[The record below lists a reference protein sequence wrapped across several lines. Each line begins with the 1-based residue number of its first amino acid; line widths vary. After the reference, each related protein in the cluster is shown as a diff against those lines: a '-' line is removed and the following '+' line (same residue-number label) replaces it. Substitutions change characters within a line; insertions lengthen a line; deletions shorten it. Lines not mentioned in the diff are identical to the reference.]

1 MNQFGENSF
10 AVNRAQDL
18 AQKIELADSIETLV
32 IYAEE
37 ARRIDE
43 SFLGAGLGGSL
54 STYGISWLNDCL
66 AARVVALS
74 AEESRLPAANWCWI
88 SLGSEGRHEQ
98 TLVTDQDNGLIFS
111 ASDEHEA
118 TLLRNVFLPFAQK
131 VNQRLAE
138 CGFTLCSGDI
148 MAGNPAWCRSED
160 EWKGL
165 FFDWI
170 HKPEPSSLLNASIFF
185 DVRPLYGDFSLV
197 TPLRT
202 LLAKWAPHAETFL
215 RLMATNALA
224 AEPPIGF
231 TGDVVMEKEGK
242 EKFIDIKKYG
252 IRIFV
257 DVARIIGLA
266 HGVSSASTRTRF
278 LEAGEKFGMSALDV
292 SAALQAMSELQR
304 LRLSHQHQA
313 TEAGKNPDN
322 HLHPD
327 ELSSYDEA
335 VLREG
340 LKQAKRLQQRLK
352 LTYRL

>member
-10 AVNRAQDL
+10 AVNRAQEL
-18 AQKIELADSIETLV
+18 AKKIELADSIETLV

-266 HGVSSASTRTRF
+266 HGVSSASTRIRF

-313 TEAGKNPDN
+313 IEAGKNPDN

>member
-10 AVNRAQDL
+10 AVNRAQEL
-18 AQKIELADSIETLV
+18 AKKIELADSIETLV

-98 TLVTDQDNGLIFS
+98 TLVTDQDNGLIVS

-313 TEAGKNPDN
+313 IEAGKNPDN

>member
-1 MNQFGENSF
+1 MNLFGESGF
-10 AVNRAQDL
+10 SVNRAQAL
-18 AQKIELADSIETLV
+18 ADKIEIADSFESLL

-43 SFLGAGLGGSL
+43 SFLGSGLSGL
-54 STYGISWLNDCL
+54 LPTYGISWLNDCL
-66 AARVVALS
+66 AARVVALT
-74 AEESRLPAANWCWI
+74 ADEARLPAANWCWI

-170 HKPEPSSLLNASIFF
+170 HKPEPSALLNASIFF

-197 TPLRT
+197 APLRE
-202 LLAKWAPHAETFL
+202 LLRKWAPNAETFL

-242 EKFIDIKKYG
+242 EKFVDIKKYG

-257 DVARIIGLA
+257 DAARIMGLA
-266 HGVSSASTRTRF
+266 HGVDSASTRTRF
-278 LEAGEKFGMSALDV
+278 LEAGEKSGMTALDV

-304 LRLSHQHQA
+304 LRLNHQLRA
-313 TEAGKNPDN
+313 IGEGKTPDN

-327 ELSSYDEA
+327 ELSTYDEA

-352 LTYRL
+352 LSYRI

>member
-1 MNQFGENSF
+1 MNFGDHSF
-10 AVNRAQDL
+10 AVNRAQTL
-18 AQKIELADSIETLV
+18 AAKIEKITSMSGLLAVAD
-32 IYAEE
+32 E
-37 ARRIDE
+37 AKHIDE
-43 SFLGAGLGGSL
+43 TFLDDGLSGALA
-54 STYGISWLNDCL
+54 TYGISWLNDAL
-66 AARVVALS
+66 AARVVAIT
-74 AEESRLPAANWCWI
+74 AEEARLPPANWCWI
-88 SLGSEGRHEQ
+88 GLGSEGRHEQ

-111 ASDEHEA
+111 ASDEQEA
-118 TLLRNVFLPFAQK
+118 DLLREVFLPFAKQ
-131 VNQRLAE
+131 VNQRLDE

-160 EWKGL
+160 EWKTL

-170 HKPEPSSLLNASIFF
+170 HKPEPTALLNASIFF
-185 DVRPLYGDFSLV
+185 DVRPLYGDFALV
-197 TPLRT
+197 DPLRDM
-202 LLAKWAPHAETFL
+202 LARWAPSGETFL

-242 EKFIDIKKYG
+242 EKFVDIKKYG

-257 DVARIIGLA
+257 DVARIMGLA
-266 HGVSSASTRTRF
+266 HGVKSASTRTRF
-278 LEAGEKFGMSALDV
+278 LEAGERAGMTALDI

-304 LRLSHQHQA
+304 LRLNHQHRA
-313 TEAGKNPDN
+313 IIAGAKPDN
-322 HLHPD
+322 HLRPE

-352 LTYRL
+352 LTYRI

>member
-1 MNQFGENSF
+1 MNQFGTRNF
-10 AVNRAQDL
+10 AVNRAEDLAARIEQAHSLQDL
-18 AQKIELADSIETLV
+18 VVLSGEAQH
-32 IYAEE
+32 
-37 ARRIDE
+37 IDQ
-43 SFLGAGLGGSL
+43 SFLDAGLGGSL
-54 STYGISWLNDCL
+54 TTYAISWLNDAL
-66 AARVVALS
+66 AARVVAIT

-88 SLGSEGRHEQ
+88 GLGSEGRHEQ

-111 ASDEHEA
+111 ASDAQEA
-118 TLLRNVFLPFAQK
+118 ALLREVFLPFAKK

-148 MAGNPAWCRSED
+148 MAGNPAWCRSEE
-160 EWKGL
+160 EWKSL

-170 HKPEPSSLLNASIFF
+170 HKPEPSALLNASIFF

-197 TPLRT
+197 NPLHDM
-202 LLAKWAPHAETFL
+202 LARWAPSAETFL

-242 EKFIDIKKYG
+242 EKFVDIKKYG

-257 DVARIIGLA
+257 DAARIFGLA
-266 HGVSSASTRTRF
+266 HGVKSASTRTRF
-278 LEAGEKFGMSALDV
+278 LEAGEKSGMSPLDV

-304 LRLSHQHQA
+304 LRLGHQRKLLREGA
-313 TEAGKNPDN
+313 KPDN
-322 HLHPD
+322 HLHPE
-327 ELSSYDEA
+327 ELSTYDEA

-352 LTYRL
+352 LAYRI

>member
-1 MNQFGENSF
+1 MNRFGESNF

-18 AQKIELADSIETLV
+18 AQKIADADNMESLLV
-32 IYAEE
+32 LAEE
-37 ARRIDE
+37 ARHIDE
-43 SFLGAGLGGSL
+43 SFLDSGLSGAL

-66 AARVVALS
+66 AARVVALT
-74 AEESRLPAANWCWI
+74 ADEARLPAANWCWI

-118 TLLRNVFLPFAQK
+118 TLLRQVFLPFAQK

-148 MAGNPAWCRSED
+148 MAGNPAWCRSEE

-170 HKPEPSSLLNASIFF
+170 HKPEPSALLNASIFF

-197 TPLRT
+197 QPLRDF
-202 LLAKWAPHAETFL
+202 LAKWAPSAETFL

-266 HGVSSASTRTRF
+266 HGVQSANTRTRF
-278 LEAGEKFGMSALDV
+278 IEAGEKSGMSALDV

-304 LRLSHQHQA
+304 LRLHHQHQA
-313 TEAGKNPDN
+313 ILAGAAPDN
-322 HLHPD
+322 HLHPE
-327 ELSSYDEA
+327 ELSTYDEA

-352 LTYRL
+352 LTYRI

>member
-1 MNQFGENSF
+1 
-10 AVNRAQDL
+10 
-18 AQKIELADSIETLV
+18 
-32 IYAEE
+32 
-37 ARRIDE
+37 
-43 SFLGAGLGGSL
+43 
-54 STYGISWLNDCL
+54 
-66 AARVVALS
+66 
-74 AEESRLPAANWCWI
+74 
-88 SLGSEGRHEQ
+88 
-98 TLVTDQDNGLIFS
+98 
-111 ASDEHEA
+111 
-118 TLLRNVFLPFAQK
+118 VFLPFAQK

-313 TEAGKNPDN
+313 IEAGKNPDN

>member
-1 MNQFGENSF
+1 MNFGDHTF
-10 AVNRAQDL
+10 AVNRAQAL
-18 AQKIELADSIETLV
+18 AAKIEKTTSMSGLLPL
-32 IYAEE
+32 AEE
-37 ARRIDE
+37 AKRIDE
-43 SFLGAGLGGSL
+43 TFLDDGLTGALA
-54 STYGISWLNDCL
+54 TYGISWLNDAL
-66 AARVVALS
+66 AARVVAIT
-74 AEESRLPAANWCWI
+74 AEEARLPAANWCWI
-88 SLGSEGRHEQ
+88 GLGSEGRHEQ

-111 ASDEHEA
+111 ASDEREA
-118 TLLRNVFLPFAQK
+118 DLLREVFLPFAKQT
-131 VNQRLAE
+131 NQRLAD

-160 EWKGL
+160 EWKTL

-170 HKPEPSSLLNASIFF
+170 HKPEPTALLNASIFF
-185 DVRPLYGDFSLV
+185 DVRPLYGDFSMV
-197 TPLRT
+197 DPLRKM
-202 LLAKWAPHAETFL
+202 LARWAPSAETFL

-242 EKFIDIKKYG
+242 EKFVDIKKYG

-266 HGVSSASTRTRF
+266 YGVKSASTRTRF
-278 LEAGEKFGMSALDV
+278 LKAGEKFGMSPLDV

-304 LRLSHQHQA
+304 LRLNHQHKA
-313 TEAGKNPDN
+313 IIDGVKPDN
-322 HLHPD
+322 HLHPE
-327 ELSSYDEA
+327 ELSTYDEA

-352 LTYRL
+352 LTYRI

>member
-1 MNQFGENSF
+1 MNFDDNTF
-10 AVNRAQDL
+10 AVNCAQLLAARIAACQSMSDL
-18 AQKIELADSIETLV
+18 LMLAD
-32 IYAEE
+32 E
-37 ARRIDE
+37 AKRIDE
-43 SFLGAGLGGSL
+43 TFLDDGLSGALA
-54 STYGISWLNDCL
+54 TYGISWLNDAL
-66 AARVVALS
+66 AARVVAIS
-74 AEESRLPAANWCWI
+74 ADDSRMPAANWCWI
-88 SLGSEGRHEQ
+88 GLGSEGRHEQ

-111 ASDEHEA
+111 ASDESEA
-118 TLLRNVFLPFAQK
+118 DLLREVFLPFAKQT
-131 VNQRLAE
+131 NQRLAD

-160 EWKGL
+160 EWKTL

-170 HKPEPSSLLNASIFF
+170 HKPEPSALLNASIFF

-197 TPLRT
+197 NPLREM
-202 LLAKWAPHAETFL
+202 LARWAPSAETFL

-231 TGDVVMEKEGK
+231 TGEVVMEKDGK
-242 EKFIDIKKYG
+242 DKFVDIKKYG

-257 DVARIIGLA
+257 DVARIVGLA
-266 HGVSSASTRTRF
+266 HGVKSASTRTRF
-278 LEAGEKFGMSALDV
+278 LEAGEKFGMSALDI

-304 LRLSHQHQA
+304 LRLNHQHKA
-313 TEAGKNPDN
+313 ILVGARPDN

-352 LTYRL
+352 LSFRI

>member
-1 MNQFGENSF
+1 MDRFGEHTF
-10 AVNRAQDL
+10 AINRAQALAAQIAVAKSLQDL
-18 AQKIELADSIETLV
+18 LPLAVEAQ
-32 IYAEE
+32 
-37 ARRIDE
+37 RIDAA
-43 SFLGAGLGGSL
+43 FLDAGLSGAL
-54 STYGISWLNDCL
+54 ATYGISWLNDVL
-66 AARVVALS
+66 AARVVALT
-74 AEESRLPAANWCWI
+74 AEESRLPAASWCWI

-111 ASDEHEA
+111 AADEQEA
-118 TLLRNVFLPFAQK
+118 TLLRESFLPFAK
-131 VNQRLAE
+131 LVNQRLAE

-160 EWKGL
+160 EWKNL

-170 HKPEPSSLLNASIFF
+170 HKPEPMALLNASIFF
-185 DVRPLYGDFSLV
+185 DLRPLYGDFSLV
-197 TPLRT
+197 DPLRAM
-202 LLAKWAPHAETFL
+202 LVRWIPAAETFL
-215 RLMATNALA
+215 RLMAVNALA

-231 TGDVVMEKEGK
+231 TGDVVMAKEGN
-242 EKFIDIKKYG
+242 EKFVDIKKYG

-257 DVARIIGLA
+257 DVARIMGLA
-266 HGVSSASTRTRF
+266 HGVISANTRTRF
-278 LEAGEKFGMSALDV
+278 REAGEKAGMSALDI

-304 LRLSHQHQA
+304 LRLSHQQWA
-313 TEAGKNPDN
+313 MREGQPMDN

-352 LTYRL
+352 LTYRI

>member
-1 MNQFGENSF
+1 MNFGDNTF
-10 AVNRAQDL
+10 AVNRAQTLAAKIEKTTSMTSLLGL
-18 AQKIELADSIETLV
+18 AQ
-32 IYAEE
+32 E
-37 ARRIDE
+37 AQQIDQT
-43 SFLGAGLGGSL
+43 FLDDGLTGAL
-54 STYGISWLNDCL
+54 STYGISWLNDAL
-66 AARVVALS
+66 AARVVAIT
-74 AEESRLPAANWCWI
+74 AEEARLPAANWCWI
-88 SLGSEGRHEQ
+88 GLGSEGRHEQ

-111 ASDEHEA
+111 ASDENEA
-118 TLLRNVFLPFAQK
+118 DLLREVFLPFAKQT
-131 VNQRLAE
+131 NQRLAD

-160 EWKGL
+160 EWKTL

-170 HKPEPSSLLNASIFF
+170 HKPEPSALLNASIFF

-197 TPLRT
+197 DPLREM
-202 LLAKWAPHAETFL
+202 LSRWAPSAETFL

-242 EKFIDIKKYG
+242 EKFVDIKKYG

-257 DVARIIGLA
+257 DVGRIIGLA
-266 HGVSSASTRTRF
+266 HGVKSASTRTRF
-278 LEAGEKFGMSALDV
+278 LQAGEKFGMSGLDV

-304 LRLSHQHQA
+304 LRLNHQHCA
-313 TEAGKNPDN
+313 ITEGIKPDN
-322 HLHPD
+322 HLHPE
-327 ELSSYDEA
+327 ELSTYDEA

-352 LTYRL
+352 LTYRI

>member
-1 MNQFGENSF
+1 MNFGDNTF
-10 AVNRAQDL
+10 AVNRAQTL
-18 AQKIELADSIETLV
+18 AAQIEKTKDMSGLLALAD
-32 IYAEE
+32 E
-37 ARRIDE
+37 AKRIDE
-43 SFLGAGLGGSL
+43 TFLDDGLSGALA
-54 STYGISWLNDCL
+54 TYGISWLNDAL
-66 AARVVALS
+66 AARVVAIT
-74 AEESRLPAANWCWI
+74 AEEARLPAANWCWI
-88 SLGSEGRHEQ
+88 GLGSEGRHEQ

-118 TLLRNVFLPFAQK
+118 DLLREVFLPFAKQT
-131 VNQRLAE
+131 NQRLAD

-160 EWKGL
+160 EWKTL

-170 HKPEPSSLLNASIFF
+170 HKPEPTALLNASIFF
-185 DVRPLYGDFSLV
+185 DLRPLYGDFALV
-197 TPLRT
+197 DPLRDM
-202 LLAKWAPHAETFL
+202 LARWAPASETFL
-215 RLMATNALA
+215 RLLATNALA

-242 EKFIDIKKYG
+242 DKFVDIKKYG

-257 DVARIIGLA
+257 DTARIIGLA
-266 HGVSSASTRTRF
+266 NGVKSASTRTRF
-278 LEAGEKFGMSALDV
+278 LQAGEKFRMTALEV

-304 LRLSHQHQA
+304 LRLNHQHRA
-313 TEAGKNPDN
+313 ILAGTKPDN
-322 HLHPD
+322 HLHPE

-352 LTYRL
+352 MTYRI

>member
-10 AVNRAQDL
+10 AVNRAQAL
-18 AQKIELADSIETLV
+18 AQKIEAADSFETLV

-74 AEESRLPAANWCWI
+74 AEEARLPAANWCWI

-197 TPLRT
+197 TPLRN
-202 LLAKWAPHAETFL
+202 LLVKWAPQAETFL

-266 HGVSSASTRTRF
+266 HGVASASTRTRF
-278 LEAGEKFGMSALDV
+278 LEAGEKFGMSTLDV

-304 LRLSHQHQA
+304 LRLGHQHQA
-313 TEAGKNPDN
+313 IETGKNPDN

>member
-1 MNQFGENSF
+1 MNFGENSF
-10 AVNRAQDL
+10 AVNRAQTLAANIEQAGNMSDL
-18 AQKIELADSIETLV
+18 LPL
-32 IYAEE
+32 AEE
-37 ARRIDE
+37 AQRIDQT
-43 SFLGAGLGGSL
+43 FLDDGLTGALA
-54 STYGISWLNDCL
+54 TYGISWLNDAL
-66 AARVVALS
+66 AARVVAIT
-74 AEESRLPAANWCWI
+74 AEEARLPAANWCWI
-88 SLGSEGRHEQ
+88 GLGSEGRHEQ

-111 ASDEHEA
+111 ASDEREA
-118 TLLRNVFLPFAQK
+118 DLLREVFLPFAKQT
-131 VNQRLAE
+131 NQRLAD

-160 EWKGL
+160 EWKTL

-170 HKPEPSSLLNASIFF
+170 HKPEPTALLNASIFF
-185 DVRPLYGDFSLV
+185 DVRPLYGDFAMVS
-197 TPLRT
+197 PLREM
-202 LLAKWAPHAETFL
+202 LARWAPSAETFL

-242 EKFIDIKKYG
+242 EKFVDIKKYG

-266 HGVSSASTRTRF
+266 HGVKSASTRTRF

-304 LRLSHQHQA
+304 LRLNHQHHA
-313 TEAGKNPDN
+313 MTTGIKPDN
-322 HLHPD
+322 HLHPE
-327 ELSSYDEA
+327 ELSTYDEA

-352 LTYRL
+352 LTYRI